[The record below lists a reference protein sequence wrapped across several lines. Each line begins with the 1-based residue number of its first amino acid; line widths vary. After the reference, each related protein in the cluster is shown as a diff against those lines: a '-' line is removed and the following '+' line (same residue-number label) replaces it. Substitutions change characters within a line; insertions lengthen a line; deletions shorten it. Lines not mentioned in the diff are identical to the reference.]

1 MYILFYIFYVLFFH
15 WHFLGQRGTEGR
27 GEKIQIGCE
36 RERERYKG
44 GLWTEKEREKERNI
58 ENDREKIE
66 TATRR
71 V

>member
-1 MYILFYIFYVLFFH
+1 M
-15 WHFLGQRGTEGR
+15 
-27 GEKIQIGCE
+27 
-36 RERERYKG
+36 YKG
-44 GLWTEKEREKERNI
+44 GLWTEKEGEKERNI